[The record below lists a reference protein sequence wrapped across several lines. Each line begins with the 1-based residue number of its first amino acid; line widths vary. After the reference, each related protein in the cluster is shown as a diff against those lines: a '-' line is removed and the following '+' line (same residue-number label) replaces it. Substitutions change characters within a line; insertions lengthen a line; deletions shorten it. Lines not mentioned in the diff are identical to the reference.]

1 MTRDRID
8 LCVIG
13 AGSAGLSAAAAAA
26 RLGAR
31 VVLIERGRMGGD
43 CLNYGCV
50 PSKALLAAA
59 ARGAH
64 GGKRLG
70 VDIAQ
75 PAVDFAAVRA
85 HVQEAI
91 AAIAPHDSRERFEA
105 LGVEVLEG
113 EARFTTPDRVEV
125 SAVTDESA
133 PDLREIRA
141 RRFLLASGSQP
152 LVPPIPGL
160 AGTPYLTN
168 ETIFDFRELPEHLL
182 VLGGGPVG
190 CELGQAFRRL
200 GARVTLLQGRRLLPG
215 EDEDAVAPLR
225 ETLQEEGVVLR
236 ENSRVTQVDW
246 SRDGFRLHCDGG
258 ETVAGSHLLV
268 AAGRQATIAGL
279 GLDAAG
285 IAQDAR
291 GILVDR
297 RLRTSNRRV
306 FAAGDVVSDASF
318 GGGLRFTP
326 IAGQQATLAFVN
338 ALLRWPAR
346 FDARAVPRVT
356 YCDPEIARVG
366 LSEAEARASGRLY
379 RVFTSPFAQNDRAVA
394 EGDTRGFVKVIADR
408 RGRILGCVI
417 VGRGAGDLLHPWCLA
432 LAKGLKVGEMA
443 RLLLPYPTRGEAG
456 KRAAGQY
463 YESLLTGW
471 RKALLRRL
479 VRLG

>member
-1 MTRDRID
+1 MTRDRVD
-8 LCVIG
+8 LCVVG
-13 AGSAGLSAAAAAA
+13 AGSAGLTAAAAAA

-59 ARGAH
+59 ARAAH
-64 GGKRLG
+64 GGNRLG
-70 VDIAQ
+70 VEIAQ
-75 PAVDFAAVRA
+75 PAVDFSTVHA
-85 HVQEAI
+85 HVQAAI
-91 AAIAPHDSRERFEA
+91 AAIAPHDSRERFQA
-105 LGVEVLEG
+105 LGVEVLEAQ
-113 EARFTTPDRVEV
+113 ARFTAPDRLKV
-125 SAVTDESA
+125 SQIAEGTSPV
-133 PDLREIRA
+133 LREIRA
-141 RRFLLASGSQP
+141 RRFLLACGSQP

-168 ETIFDFRELPEHLL
+168 ETIFDLEELPEHLL
-182 VLGGGPVG
+182 ILGGGPVG

-215 EDEDAVAPLR
+215 EDEDAVLPLR
-225 ETLQEEGVVLR
+225 QALQEEGVIVH
-236 ENSRVTQVDW
+236 EHSRVSRVEW
-246 SRDGFRLHCDGG
+246 SGAGIRLTSEDGKV
-258 ETVAGSHLLV
+258 VAGSHLLV
-268 AAGRQATIAGL
+268 AAGRQPSVAEL
-279 GLDAAG
+279 GLEAAG
-285 IAQDAR
+285 IAHDTR
-291 GILVDR
+291 GIRVDR

-306 FAAGDVVSDASF
+306 FAAGDVVSDASL
-318 GGGLRFTP
+318 GAGLRFTP
-326 IAGQQATLAFVN
+326 VAGQQAALAFAN

-346 FDARAVPRVT
+346 FDVRTVPRVT

-366 LSEAEARASGRLY
+366 LSEAEARNSGRSF
-379 RVFTSPFAQNDRAVA
+379 RVFTSPFAQNDRAVT

-432 LAKGLKVGEMA
+432 LAKGMNAGEMA

-463 YESLLTGW
+463 YERLLTGW